1 MIVFYDSWCPMCTAV
16 AERTKKL
23 DKKGKVKFVSFR
35 DEDVVEK
42 YELSQELQ
50 SKMEQRLY
58 ILKIISGMTAF
69 IAYMY

>member
-1 MIVFYDSWCPMCTAV
+1 MSDVYGGC
-16 AERTKKL
+16 RTYEEI
-23 DKKGKVKFVSFR
+23 KGKVKFVSFR

>member
-1 MIVFYDSWCPMCTAV
+1 MN
-16 AERTKKL
+16 
-23 DKKGKVKFVSFR
+23 FVSFR

-58 ILKIISGMTAF
+58 ILKIISGMTEL

>member
-1 MIVFYDSWCPMCTAV
+1 MIVGVRCV
-16 AERTKKL
+16 RRLQNVRKKL
-23 DKKGKVKFVSFR
+23 DKRGKVKFVSFR

>member
-1 MIVFYDSWCPMCTAV
+1 MSDVYGGCRSY
-16 AERTKKL
+16 EKL

-35 DEDVVEK
+35 DKEVVEK
-42 YELSQELQ
+42 YELSQGLQ

-58 ILKIISGMTAF
+58 IFKIISGMTAF